1 MFGDGLDACVAVQG
15 EAELGSQSTQ
25 AAVTLPGEGV
35 KTTLSNPMFQPAADD
50 VQPADDVS
58 DVQELQ

>member
-1 MFGDGLDACVAVQG
+1 MFGVKHDDCTVMQS
-15 EAELGSQSTQ
+15 EAELASQSTQ
-25 AAVTLPGEGV
+25 AAVTLPGEGL